1 VDGKGF
7 RPKRKKLFLS
17 FTKLKRY
24 FRCMATDNSQDG
36 CLLFTDAMCCT
47 QGDVCVCRGVI
58 NVTLSL

>member
-24 FRCMATDNSQDG
+24 FRCMATDNRAKTVVC
-36 CLLFTDAMCCT
+36 CLQTLCVAHKEMS
-47 QGDVCVCRGVI
+47 VCVGG
-58 NVTLSL
+58 